1 MFLEA
6 EQGEGNRTIEQIIL
20 DNGVTG
26 NTSSIVQIANQPY
39 TPPTG
44 VPPLPLPLNYPGNIE
59 IEFNICAPSNVG
71 QVDNL
76 VLRVLWRQ
84 GGGPIQTTLYPIT
97 LETVNQTLYFS
108 PPIGPTDFGNVPIG
122 SSAQTT
128 YTFTNPTVCPA
139 TITLIQQPITGSGCA
154 DISFNQTSPFIVPPN
169 GNANIVIT
177 WTPTTP
183 GDMGCGV
190 TFDICNTGP
199 TARLSGLAVALS
211 NCLTCLDTRFETEN
225 NYLPAAPGLCD
236 DYPTDGR
243 FDRASIGEKKKIVF
257 DFFYSTGLSNGL
269 ELWFN
274 PELFGDVLNF
284 ALKYPGTIID
294 GPPPVAYYI
303 QFFSGIGSAQMT
315 LIGAGANTN
324 NNRNFNVVFVEGP
337 TPEEFSIEFEFFF
350 TFDVNDWID
359 GTSKIN
365 NQRLLKNSVLA
376 GPILTN
382 TVPAVYNQVRK
393 ANFFFFVRDPSIL
406 LLDPL
411 TGQNVPFTCYEEK
424 SIKTTARF
432 YNSGL
437 LGGPTEFQNPSI
449 QLIRGGSPVTNFS
462 SFSNT
467 EVTFTV
473 DAPSG
478 PPGAALDN
486 CVFWLFDENNFDNAT
501 DFVQNYD
508 SSRAEIL
515 TGAGALDNHLT
526 GPSVAPTLVSGST
539 YEVKANV
546 GNTVQPG
553 QSFYLAAICYSS
565 AANVPNTFL
574 FGPFE
579 VTDQPGLEDVCCDL
593 ETRHLFGNYN
603 ATAGADCYLPTV
615 KERINSKFSI
625 KGGDFKDVCLL
636 NLGLPAPKVNDWVNF
651 VTAIELLIYRE
662 VVDYPTAG
670 QTTTFLFGKYR
681 SERNVAFPSNWNNL
695 NPPFTVQDGGAAQL
709 PEPEIECF
717 FNTRVRYETNLL
729 PSTVLVANNATPYTR
744 TSAGP
749 LAPTYISA
757 NNIDFNWA
765 NQDVFFEY
773 RVEFDV
779 SLLVGSPYQITHVK
793 RAKIRPFDFE
803 VNRGFVGLDDIDFF
817 FADPENPKKPGEQVF
832 GPFCPGS
839 APFGLL
845 YVRTHQTTLQGMNL
859 IATLDPFPF
868 GSIYVREEESYS
880 SPASIPLVQLSAVE
894 IQGVDQVFGPDQYAW
909 WSIDLNE
916 LSAGSYQICSIGIVK

>member
-1 MFLEA
+1 MA
-6 EQGEGNRTIEQIIL
+6 
-20 DNGVTG
+20 
-26 NTSSIVQIANQPY
+26 
-39 TPPTG
+39 
-44 VPPLPLPLNYPGNIE
+44 
-59 IEFNICAPSNVG
+59 
-71 QVDNL
+71 
-76 VLRVLWRQ
+76 
-84 GGGPIQTTLYPIT
+84 
-97 LETVNQTLYFS
+97 
-108 PPIGPTDFGNVPIG
+108 
-122 SSAQTT
+122 
-128 YTFTNPTVCPA
+128 
-139 TITLIQQPITGSGCA
+139 
-154 DISFNQTSPFIVPPN
+154 
-169 GNANIVIT
+169 
-177 WTPTTP
+177 
-183 GDMGCGV
+183 
-190 TFDICNTGP
+190 
-199 TARLSGLAVALS
+199 
-211 NCLTCLDTRFETEN
+211 
-225 NYLPAAPGLCD
+225 
-236 DYPTDGR
+236 
-243 FDRASIGEKKKIVF
+243 
-257 DFFYSTGLSNGL
+257 
-269 ELWFN
+269 
-274 PELFGDVLNF
+274 
-284 ALKYPGTIID
+284 
-294 GPPPVAYYI
+294 
-303 QFFSGIGSAQMT
+303 
-315 LIGAGANTN
+315 
-324 NNRNFNVVFVEGP
+324 
-337 TPEEFSIEFEFFF
+337 
-350 TFDVNDWID
+350 
-359 GTSKIN
+359 
-365 NQRLLKNSVLA
+365 
-376 GPILTN
+376 
-382 TVPAVYNQVRK
+382 
-393 ANFFFFVRDPSIL
+393 
-406 LLDPL
+406 L
-411 TGQNVPFTCYEEK
+411 TGANVPFTCYEEK

-437 LGGPTEFQNPSI
+437 LGGPTEFSNPSI

-486 CVFWLFDENNFDNAT
+486 CVFWLFDANGFDNAT

-508 SSRAEIL
+508 TSRAQIL

-546 GNTVQPG
+546 ANSVVPG
-553 QSFYLAAICYSS
+553 QSFYLAAICYST

-615 KERINSKFSI
+615 KERINSRFTI

-695 NPPFTVQDGGAAQL
+695 NAPFTVQDGGAGQL
-709 PEPEIECF
+709 PEPVISCD

-757 NNIDFNWA
+757 NNVDFNWA

-817 FADPENPKKPGEQVF
+817 FADPENPKKPGTQVF

-845 YVRTHQTTLQGMNL
+845 FVRTRQTILQGMNL

-868 GSIYVREEESYS
+868 GAIYLKEEESYS
-880 SPASIPLVQLSAVE
+880 SPAAIPIPLLTAAE
-894 IQGVDQVFGPDQYAW
+894 IDGVDQFFGPDQYAW
-909 WSIDLNE
+909 FKIDLSQ
-916 LSAGSYQICSIGIVK
+916 LTAGSYQVCSIGIVK